1 MIEDLNNHIKK
12 LENSMVTE
20 KYKYA
25 EDENFWKMK
34 EKNFK
39 VELDNLMKQF
49 KKERS

>member
-1 MIEDLNNHIKK
+1 MI
-12 LENSMVTE
+12 TQ

-39 VELDNLMKQF
+39 KEIDDLTKQF
-49 KKERS
+49 KK